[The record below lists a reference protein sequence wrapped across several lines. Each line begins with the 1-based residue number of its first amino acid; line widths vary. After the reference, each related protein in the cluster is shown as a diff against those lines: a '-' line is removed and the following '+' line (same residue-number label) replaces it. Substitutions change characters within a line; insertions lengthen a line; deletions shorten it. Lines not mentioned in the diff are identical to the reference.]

1 MRNDDFFKLF
11 SSDSN
16 KNSSKLETINS
27 QLYNTMKKT
36 YIIPSADVV
45 VDTENLMETLP
56 VSPTEVGGGY
66 GKERDDA
73 ESEQSEQKDAW
84 KGGLW

>member
-1 MRNDDFFKLF
+1 
-11 SSDSN
+11 
-16 KNSSKLETINS
+16 
-27 QLYNTMKKT
+27 MKKT